1 MQDEQSGVTG
11 YRLTDEDRR
20 VIADLVAH
28 QTQLGLTQSEFA
40 KRYLSYS
47 ATVWGRVVSGEY
59 FGMTKEPEKVI
70 RTLTSDL
77 RSLEETLIQEA
88 RYSALNFVRHPDA
101 ELVIRAIKECR
112 GKLISN
118 PDRVVMY
125 VAPTGGGKSAL
136 CGYLRSEGARLVEAR
151 ESWLRSYFACV
162 RDIANACGVNPDNYY
177 SPDTLEEQLMRILNS
192 RRTTLV
198 IDEGEFFSSR
208 TLNLVKLVVNKSAA
222 VVVICCM
229 PEAYD
234 RWSTRNWHEASQ
246 IKRRTHAMIR
256 CAPCDIRTA
265 RMFLTGF
272 DLDESAARAAAG
284 FARAFGMFDTL
295 VQIRTELQG
304 ETTVDA
310 ATMIKAGN
318 RVRAFQG
325 LTPLFAEK

>member
-1 MQDEQSGVTG
+1 MSSEGGDRYQ
-11 YRLTDEDRR
+11 LTDGDRQ
-20 VIADLVAH
+20 VISDLQRH
-28 QTQLGLTQSEFA
+28 QAKLGLTNAEFA

-47 ATVWGRVVSGEY
+47 VTVWSRVVTGEY
-59 FGMTKEPEKVI
+59 FGMTREPEKVI
-70 RTLTSDL
+70 RTLGSDL
-77 RSLEETLIQEA
+77 RSLEETLMQEA
-88 RYSALNFVRHPDA
+88 RYNTIDFVKHQDA
-101 ELVIRAIKECR
+101 ELVLQAIKECR
-112 GKLISN
+112 GKPISN

-136 CGYLRSEGARLVEAR
+136 CGHLLSQGARLVEAR

-162 RDIANACGVNPDNYY
+162 RDISKACGINPENYY
-177 SPDTLEEQLMRILNS
+177 TPDLLEEQLLRVLNS

-198 IDEGEFFSSR
+198 IDEGEFFSAR

-234 RWSTRNWHEASQ
+234 RWATRNWHEASQ

-256 CAPCDIRTA
+256 CAPCTPETA
-265 RMFLTGF
+265 RLF
-272 DLDESAARAAAG
+272 LDEFKLDEKSATAAAA
-284 FARAFGMFDTL
+284 FARAFGSFDTL

-304 ETTVDA
+304 ETEVDV

-325 LTPLFAEK
+325 LGPLFAEK